1 MKQVLS
7 IIFIVSILSVSAFA
21 KGNNNYSSY
30 NKGNNYYCYDDGEVY
45 NYGYFIYNSAS
56 LTKEQLAEITKL
68 KTEYQP
74 KISELKQKINAEKT
88 KMRLEMLKENPN
100 TEIINNSMNLNIEY
114 AKELQNVSNE
124 FLAKYRAIK
133 DSK

>member
-1 MKQVLS
+1 MKHILS
-7 IIFIVSILSVSAFA
+7 IIFIVSILSVPAFA
-21 KGNNNYSSY
+21 KNNSSY
-30 NKGNNYYCYDDGEVY
+30 NKANNYSYCDGETY

-56 LTKEQLAEITKL
+56 LTKEQLVEITKL

-74 KISELKQKINAEKT
+74 KISELKQKINTEKT
-88 KMRLEMLKENPN
+88 KMRLEMLKENPDS
-100 TEIINNSMNLNIEY
+100 EIINNSMNLNIEY

>member
-1 MKQVLS
+1 MKQILS
-7 IIFIVSILSVSAFA
+7 IIFIVSILSVPAFA
-21 KGNNNYSSY
+21 KNNNYSSK
-30 NKGNNYYCYDDGEVY
+30 KGNNYYCYDDGEVY

-74 KISELKQKINAEKT
+74 KISELKQKINTEKT
-88 KMRLEMLKENPN
+88 KENPD

-133 DSK
+133 GSK

>member
-21 KGNNNYSSY
+21 NNYSSK
-30 NKGNNYYCYDDGEVY
+30 KGNNYYCYDDGEVY

-88 KMRLEMLKENPN
+88 KMRLEMLKENPD

-114 AKELQNVSNE
+114 AKELQNISNE

>member
-1 MKQVLS
+1 MKHILS
-7 IIFIVSILSVSAFA
+7 IIFIVSILSVPAFA
-21 KGNNNYSSY
+21 KNYSSY
-30 NKGNNYYCYDDGEVY
+30 NKGNDYYCYADGEVY

-74 KISELKQKINAEKT
+74 KISELKQKINTEKT
-88 KMRLEMLKENPN
+88 KMRLEMLKENPDS
-100 TEIINNSMNLNIEY
+100 EIINNSMNLNIEY
-114 AKELQNVSNE
+114 ANELKNISNE

>member
-1 MKQVLS
+1 MKHILS
-7 IIFIVSILSVSAFA
+7 IIFIVSILSVPAFA
-21 KGNNNYSSY
+21 KNNSSY
-30 NKGNNYYCYDDGEVY
+30 NKANNYSYCDGKTY

-74 KISELKQKINAEKT
+74 KISELKQKINTEKT
-88 KMRLEMLKENPN
+88 KMRLEMLKENPDS
-100 TEIINNSMNLNIEY
+100 EIINNSMNLNIEY
-114 AKELQNVSNE
+114 ANELKNISNE

>member
-7 IIFIVSILSVSAFA
+7 IIFIVSILSVTAFA
-21 KGNNNYSSY
+21 KNDSSY
-30 NKGNNYYCYDDGEVY
+30 NKANNYSYCDGETY

-74 KISELKQKINAEKT
+74 KISELKQKINTEKT
-88 KMRLEMLKENPN
+88 KMRLEMLKENPDS
-100 TEIINNSMNLNIEY
+100 EIINNSMNLNIEY

>member
-1 MKQVLS
+1 MKHILS
-7 IIFIVSILSVSAFA
+7 IIFILSILSVPAFA
-21 KGNNNYSSY
+21 KNNSSY
-30 NKGNNYYCYDDGEVY
+30 NKANNYSYCDGETY

-74 KISELKQKINAEKT
+74 KISELKQKINTEKT
-88 KMRLEMLKENPN
+88 KMRLEMLKENPDS
-100 TEIINNSMNLNIEY
+100 EIINNSMNLNIEY

>member
-7 IIFIVSILSVSAFA
+7 IIFIVSILSVPAFA
-21 KGNNNYSSY
+21 NNYSSK
-30 NKGNNYYCYDDGEVY
+30 KGNNYYCYDDGEVY

-74 KISELKQKINAEKT
+74 KISELKQKINTEKT
-88 KMRLEMLKENPN
+88 KMRLEMLKENPDS
-100 TEIINNSMNLNIEY
+100 EIINNSMNLNIEY
-114 AKELQNVSNE
+114 AKELQNISNE

>member
-1 MKQVLS
+1 MKHILS
-7 IIFIVSILSVSAFA
+7 IIFIVSILSVPAFA
-21 KGNNNYSSY
+21 KNNSSY
-30 NKGNNYYCYDDGEVY
+30 NKANNYSYCDGETY

-56 LTKEQLAEITKL
+56 LTKDQLAEITKL

-74 KISELKQKINAEKT
+74 KISELKQKINTEKT
-88 KMRLEMLKENPN
+88 KMRLEMLKENPDS
-100 TEIINNSMNLNIEY
+100 EIINNSMNLNIEY
-114 AKELQNVSNE
+114 ANELKNISNE

>member
-1 MKQVLS
+1 MKHILS
-7 IIFIVSILSVSAFA
+7 IIFILSILSVPAFA
-21 KGNNNYSSY
+21 KNNSSY
-30 NKGNNYYCYDDGEVY
+30 NKANNYSYCDGETY

-74 KISELKQKINAEKT
+74 KISELKQKINTEKT
-88 KMRLEMLKENPN
+88 KMRLEMLKENPDS
-100 TEIINNSMNLNIEY
+100 EIINNSMNLNIEY
-114 AKELQNVSNE
+114 ANELKNISNE

>member
-1 MKQVLS
+1 MKHILS
-7 IIFIVSILSVSAFA
+7 IIFIVSILSVPAFA
-21 KGNNNYSSY
+21 KNNSSY
-30 NKGNNYYCYDDGEVY
+30 NKANNYSYCDGETY

-74 KISELKQKINAEKT
+74 KISELKQKINTEKT
-88 KMRLEMLKENPN
+88 KMRLEMLKENPDS
-100 TEIINNSMNLNIEY
+100 EIINNSMNLNIEY

>member
-1 MKQVLS
+1 MKHILS
-7 IIFIVSILSVSAFA
+7 IIFIVSILSVPVFA
-21 KGNNNYSSY
+21 KNNSSY
-30 NKGNNYYCYDDGEVY
+30 NKANNYSYCDGETY

-74 KISELKQKINAEKT
+74 KISELKQKINTEKT
-88 KMRLEMLKENPN
+88 KMRLEMLKENPDS
-100 TEIINNSMNLNIEY
+100 EIINNSMNLNIEY
-114 AKELQNVSNE
+114 ANELKNISNE

>member
-1 MKQVLS
+1 MKHILS
-7 IIFIVSILSVSAFA
+7 IIFIVSILSVPAFA
-21 KGNNNYSSY
+21 KNDSSY
-30 NKGNNYYCYDDGEVY
+30 NKANNYSYCDGETY

-74 KISELKQKINAEKT
+74 KISELKQKINTEKT
-88 KMRLEMLKENPN
+88 KMRLEMLKENPDS
-100 TEIINNSMNLNIEY
+100 EIINNSMNLNIEY
-114 AKELQNVSNE
+114 ANELKNISNE

>member
-30 NKGNNYYCYDDGEVY
+30 NKGNNYSYYDGEVY

-68 KTEYQP
+68 KIEYQP
-74 KISELKQKINAEKT
+74 KISELKQKINSEKA
-88 KMRLEMLKENPN
+88 KMRLEMLKENPD

>member
-1 MKQVLS
+1 MKQILS
-7 IIFIVSILSVSAFA
+7 IIFIVSILSVPAFA
-21 KGNNNYSSY
+21 KNYSSY
-30 NKGNNYYCYDDGEVY
+30 NKANNYSYCDGEVY

-74 KISELKQKINAEKT
+74 KISELKQKINTEKT
-88 KMRLEMLKENPN
+88 KMRLEMLKENPDS
-100 TEIINNSMNLNIEY
+100 EIINNSMNLNIEY
-114 AKELQNVSNE
+114 AKELQNISNE

>member
-1 MKQVLS
+1 MEINMKHILS
-7 IIFIVSILSVSAFA
+7 IIFIVSILSVPAFA
-21 KGNNNYSSY
+21 KNDSSY
-30 NKGNNYYCYDDGEVY
+30 NKANNYSYCDGETY

-74 KISELKQKINAEKT
+74 KISELKQKINTEKT
-88 KMRLEMLKENPN
+88 KMRLEMLKENPDS
-100 TEIINNSMNLNIEY
+100 EIINNSMNLNIEY

>member
-1 MKQVLS
+1 MKHILS
-7 IIFIVSILSVSAFA
+7 IIFIVSILSVTAFA
-21 KGNNNYSSY
+21 KNYSSY
-30 NKGNNYYCYDDGEVY
+30 NKGNDYYCYADGEVY

-74 KISELKQKINAEKT
+74 KISELKQKINTEKT
-88 KMRLEMLKENPN
+88 KMRLEMLKENPD
-100 TEIINNSMNLNIEY
+100 TEIINNSMSLNIEY
-114 AKELQNVSNE
+114 AKELQNISNE

>member
-7 IIFIVSILSVSAFA
+7 IIFIVSILSVPAFA
-21 KGNNNYSSY
+21 KNYSSY
-30 NKGNNYYCYDDGEVY
+30 NKANNYSCYDGEVY

-74 KISELKQKINAEKT
+74 KISELKQKINTEKT
-88 KMRLEMLKENPN
+88 KMRLEMLKENPDS
-100 TEIINNSMNLNIEY
+100 EIINNSMNLNIEY
-114 AKELQNVSNE
+114 AKELQNISNE

>member
-1 MKQVLS
+1 MKHILS
-7 IIFIVSILSVSAFA
+7 IIFIVSILSVPAFA
-21 KGNNNYSSY
+21 KNDSSY
-30 NKGNNYYCYDDGEVY
+30 NKANNYSYCDGETY

-74 KISELKQKINAEKT
+74 KISELKQKINTEKT
-88 KMRLEMLKENPN
+88 KMRLEMLKENPDS
-100 TEIINNSMNLNIEY
+100 EIINNSMNLNIEY

>member
-1 MKQVLS
+1 MKHILS
-7 IIFIVSILSVSAFA
+7 IIFIVSILSVPAFA
-21 KGNNNYSSY
+21 KNDSSY
-30 NKGNNYYCYDDGEVY
+30 NKANNYSYCDGETY

-56 LTKEQLAEITKL
+56 LTKKQLAEITKL

-74 KISELKQKINAEKT
+74 KISELKQKINTEKT
-88 KMRLEMLKENPN
+88 KMRLEMLKENPDS
-100 TEIINNSMNLNIEY
+100 EIINNSMNLNIEY

>member
-1 MKQVLS
+1 MKHILS
-7 IIFIVSILSVSAFA
+7 IIFIVSILSVPAFA
-21 KGNNNYSSY
+21 KNNSSY
-30 NKGNNYYCYDDGEVY
+30 NKANNYSYCDGETY

-56 LTKEQLAEITKL
+56 ITKEQLAEITKL

-74 KISELKQKINAEKT
+74 KISELKQKINTEKT
-88 KMRLEMLKENPN
+88 KMRLEMLKENPDS
-100 TEIINNSMNLNIEY
+100 EIINNSMNLNIEY
-114 AKELQNVSNE
+114 ANELKNISNE

>member
-1 MKQVLS
+1 MKHILS
-7 IIFIVSILSVSAFA
+7 IIFIVSILSVPAFA
-21 KGNNNYSSY
+21 KNNFSYNKANNYS
-30 NKGNNYYCYDDGEVY
+30 YCDGETY

-74 KISELKQKINAEKT
+74 KISELKQKINTEKT
-88 KMRLEMLKENPN
+88 KMRLEMLKENPDS
-100 TEIINNSMNLNIEY
+100 EIINNSMNLNIEY
-114 AKELQNVSNE
+114 ANELKNISNE

>member
-1 MKQVLS
+1 MKQILS
-7 IIFIVSILSVSAFA
+7 IIFIVSILSVPAFA
-21 KGNNNYSSY
+21 KNNNYSSK
-30 NKGNNYYCYDDGEVY
+30 KGNNYYCYDDGEVY

-74 KISELKQKINAEKT
+74 KISELKQKINTEKT
-88 KMRLEMLKENPN
+88 KMRLEMLKENPDS
-100 TEIINNSMNLNIEY
+100 EIINNSMNLNIEY
-114 AKELQNVSNE
+114 AKELQNISNE

>member
-1 MKQVLS
+1 MKHILS
-7 IIFIVSILSVSAFA
+7 IIFILSILSVPAFA
-21 KGNNNYSSY
+21 KNDSSY
-30 NKGNNYYCYDDGEVY
+30 NKANNYSYCDGETY

-74 KISELKQKINAEKT
+74 KISELKQKINTEKT
-88 KMRLEMLKENPN
+88 KMRLEMLKENPDS
-100 TEIINNSMNLNIEY
+100 EIINNSMNLNIEY
-114 AKELQNVSNE
+114 ANELKNISNE

>member
-1 MKQVLS
+1 MKHILS
-7 IIFIVSILSVSAFA
+7 IIFIVSILSVPAFA
-21 KGNNNYSSY
+21 KNNSSY
-30 NKGNNYYCYDDGEVY
+30 NKANNYSYCDGETY

-74 KISELKQKINAEKT
+74 KISELKQKINTEKT
-88 KMRLEMLKENPN
+88 KMRLEMLKENPDS
-100 TEIINNSMNLNIEY
+100 EIINNSMNLNIEY
-114 AKELQNVSNE
+114 ANELKNISNE
-124 FLAKYRAIK
+124 FLAKYIAIK

>member
-1 MKQVLS
+1 MEINMKHILS
-7 IIFIVSILSVSAFA
+7 IIFIVSILSVPAFA
-21 KGNNNYSSY
+21 KNNSSY
-30 NKGNNYYCYDDGEVY
+30 NKANNYSYCDGETY

-74 KISELKQKINAEKT
+74 KISELKQKINTEKT
-88 KMRLEMLKENPN
+88 KMRLEMLKENPDS
-100 TEIINNSMNLNIEY
+100 EIINNSMNLNIEY

>member
-1 MKQVLS
+1 MEINMKHILS
-7 IIFIVSILSVSAFA
+7 IIFIVSILSVPAFA
-21 KGNNNYSSY
+21 KNNSSY
-30 NKGNNYYCYDDGEVY
+30 NKANNYSYCDGETY

-74 KISELKQKINAEKT
+74 KISELKQKINTEKT
-88 KMRLEMLKENPN
+88 KMRLEMLKENPDS
-100 TEIINNSMNLNIEY
+100 EIINNSMNLNIEY
-114 AKELQNVSNE
+114 ANELKNISNE

>member
-1 MKQVLS
+1 MKHILS
-7 IIFIVSILSVSAFA
+7 IIFIVSILSVPAFA
-21 KGNNNYSSY
+21 KNNSSY
-30 NKGNNYYCYDDGEVY
+30 NKANNYSYCDGETY

-74 KISELKQKINAEKT
+74 KISELKQKINTEKT
-88 KMRLEMLKENPN
+88 KMRLEMLKENPDS
-100 TEIINNSMNLNIEY
+100 EIINNSMNLNIEY

-124 FLAKYRAIK
+124 FLAKYRAI
-133 DSK
+133 

>member
-7 IIFIVSILSVSAFA
+7 IIFIVSILSVPAFA
-21 KGNNNYSSY
+21 KNDSSY
-30 NKGNNYYCYDDGEVY
+30 NKANNYSYCDGETY

-74 KISELKQKINAEKT
+74 KISELKQKINTEKT
-88 KMRLEMLKENPN
+88 KMRLEMLKENPDS
-100 TEIINNSMNLNIEY
+100 EIINNSMNLNIEY

>member
-1 MKQVLS
+1 MKHILS
-7 IIFIVSILSVSAFA
+7 IIFIVSILSVPAFA
-21 KGNNNYSSY
+21 KNNSSY
-30 NKGNNYYCYDDGEVY
+30 NKANNYSYCDGETY

-74 KISELKQKINAEKT
+74 KISELKQKINTEKT
-88 KMRLEMLKENPN
+88 KMRLEMLKENPDS
-100 TEIINNSMNLNIEY
+100 EIINNSMNLNIEY
-114 AKELQNVSNE
+114 AKELQNISNE

>member
-1 MKQVLS
+1 MKHILS
-7 IIFIVSILSVSAFA
+7 IIFIVSILSVPAFA
-21 KGNNNYSSY
+21 KNNSSY
-30 NKGNNYYCYDDGEVY
+30 NKANNYSYCDGETY

-56 LTKEQLAEITKL
+56 LTKEQLTEITKL

-74 KISELKQKINAEKT
+74 KISELKQKINTEKT
-88 KMRLEMLKENPN
+88 KMRLEMLKENPDS
-100 TEIINNSMNLNIEY
+100 EIINNSMNLNIEY

>member
-1 MKQVLS
+1 MKQILS
-7 IIFIVSILSVSAFA
+7 IIFIVSILSVPAFA
-21 KGNNNYSSY
+21 KNNNYSSY

-74 KISELKQKINAEKT
+74 KISELKQKINTEKT
-88 KMRLEMLKENPN
+88 KMRLEMLKENPD

-114 AKELQNVSNE
+114 AKELQNISNE

>member
-1 MKQVLS
+1 MKHILS
-7 IIFIVSILSVSAFA
+7 IIFILSILSVPAFA
-21 KGNNNYSSY
+21 KNNSSY
-30 NKGNNYYCYDDGEVY
+30 CDGETY

-74 KISELKQKINAEKT
+74 KISELKQKINTEKT
-88 KMRLEMLKENPN
+88 KMRLEMLKENPDS
-100 TEIINNSMNLNIEY
+100 EIINNSMNLNIEY
-114 AKELQNVSNE
+114 ANELKNISNE

>member
-1 MKQVLS
+1 MKHILS
-7 IIFIVSILSVSAFA
+7 IIFIVSILSVTAFA
-21 KGNNNYSSY
+21 NNYSSY
-30 NKGNNYYCYDDGEVY
+30 NKGNNYYCYADGEVY

-74 KISELKQKINAEKT
+74 KISELKQKINTEKT
-88 KMRLEMLKENPN
+88 KMRLEMLKENPD

-114 AKELQNVSNE
+114 AKELQNISNE
-124 FLAKYRAIK
+124 FLAKYKAIK
-133 DSK
+133 NTK